1 MAEGKR
7 YSHIEVGGADD
18 DEVVIQTGAA
28 HAAKQSAQAFERELD
43 EAAPATEHAR
53 AAGEAADGDA
63 EAFEH
68 AEPESEDAGEDAS
81 ELADAEDAEDAE
93 DAPVEQAPVY
103 RETTKEDLDS
113 VAPMSLTQKV
123 VIGCVAVFI
132 VAFVVYYVFLF

>member
-1 MAEGKR
+1 MAQSKT

-28 HAAKQSAQAFERELD
+28 AAPSPSASRDEQEGLDEEALPSEGAEEPD
-43 EAAPATEHAR
+43 EAADEEPGAAAQQVEGE
-53 AAGEAADGDA
+53 AGEA
-63 EAFEH
+63 
-68 AEPESEDAGEDAS
+68 SEGAQPARRP
-81 ELADAEDAEDAE
+81 A
-93 DAPVEQAPVY
+93 Y

-132 VAFVVYYVFLF
+132 VAFVLYYVFLF